1 MIKTTYSKIKTLN
14 HYNGPVNYVV
24 MEKETVTK
32 VKQCKIPY
40 ETWYHTE
47 FPKYLKG
54 FEQYYNKVVEKNF
67 WGGVGEYWKLK
78 DEYKENRPM
87 YSIVLT
93 YDLLT
98 IELTEEGKTEVERR
112 YEMHKR
118 NMEKYASLLG

>member
-1 MIKTTYSKIKTLN
+1 MIKTTYSKIKTLK
-14 HYNGPVNYVV
+14 HYCGPVNYVV
-24 MEKETVTK
+24 MEKETITK
-32 VKQCKIPY
+32 AKQCKIPY
-40 ETWYHTE
+40 ETWSNK

-54 FEQYYNKVVEKNF
+54 FEQYYDKVTVKNYWGVE
-67 WGGVGEYWKLK
+67 EYWKLK

-98 IELTEEGKTEVERR
+98 IELTEEGKTEVKRR